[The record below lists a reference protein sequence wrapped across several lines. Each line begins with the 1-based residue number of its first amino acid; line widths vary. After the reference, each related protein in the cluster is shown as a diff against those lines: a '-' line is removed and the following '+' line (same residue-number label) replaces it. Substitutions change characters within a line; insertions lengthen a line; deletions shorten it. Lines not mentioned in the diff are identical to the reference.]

1 MTSCIIP
8 PLLLASLPISLAENH
23 LTGDIFS
30 LVLDL
35 RFDLFSLPVDFPLS
49 LGVFFQE
56 ISNLMVNWMY
66 YYYYY
71 NNPEGFSDFR
81 CCD

>member
-35 RFDLFSLPVDFPLS
+35 LFDLFSLPVDFPLS
-49 LGVFFQE
+49 LAVFFEE
-56 ISNLMVNWMY
+56 ISNWMCY
-66 YYYYY
+66 YYNN